1 MKNILVFMN
10 QNELAPIGGPMG
22 YNFALKSQLD
32 KMGIDNIHYLDIP
45 VDKFQKYNHV
55 GRGIK
60 GTWYGDFLKAFKD
73 FFKYGKQIYKTKN
86 PLWI

>member
-45 VDKFQKYNHV
+45 VHCCPV
-55 GRGIK
+55 
-60 GTWYGDFLKAFKD
+60 
-73 FFKYGKQIYKTKN
+73 
-86 PLWI
+86 